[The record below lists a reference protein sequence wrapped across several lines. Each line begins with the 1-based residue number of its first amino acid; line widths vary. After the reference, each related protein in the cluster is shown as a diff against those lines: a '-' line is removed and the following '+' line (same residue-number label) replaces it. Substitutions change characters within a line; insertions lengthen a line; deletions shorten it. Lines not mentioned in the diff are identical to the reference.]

1 MYILNNLLKG
11 EQMKTKWVVL
21 LVIALFCAAGCSN
34 MSKRAKC
41 ASVGAAAGAAV
52 GATTGVIWGNSHSG
66 AHVRT
71 EYAAIGGGIGAIVGG
86 VAGYLICKEEPAP
99 APAVEEPAPAPA
111 PAPAPVPEKIILNGV
126 QFDFDKA
133 VIKAEYYPVL
143 DAAVSVLQQHGD
155 RKVMITGHTCSMGP
169 EAYNQTLSEKRA
181 AAVKAYLVDKGIS
194 ETRLMTSGG
203 GEANPVA
210 DNATRDG
217 RMMNRRAEL
226 VVIN

>member
-1 MYILNNLLKG
+1 
-11 EQMKTKWVVL
+11 MKTKWLVL
-21 LVIALFCAAGCSN
+21 LVIALFCAAGCSS

-52 GATTGVIWGNSHSG
+52 GATVGGIIGHNNSG

-71 EYAAIGGGIGAIVGG
+71 EGAIVGGGIGAIVGG
-86 VAGYLICKEEPAP
+86 VAGYFICKDEPAP
-99 APAVEEPAPAPA
+99 APPVAAPA
-111 PAPAPVPEKIILNGV
+111 PAPAPVAEKIVLNGV

-143 DAAVSVLQQHGD
+143 DAAASALQKQGGK
-155 RKVMITGHTCSMGP
+155 KVMITGYTCSMGP
-169 EAYNQTLSEKRA
+169 DAYNQKLSEKRA

-203 GEANPVA
+203 GESNPVA
-210 DNATRDG
+210 DNATKDG

>member
-1 MYILNNLLKG
+1 
-11 EQMKTKWVVL
+11 MKTKWLVL
-21 LVIALFCAAGCSN
+21 LVIALFCATGCSS

-52 GATTGVIWGNSHSG
+52 GATVGGIIGHNNTG

-71 EYAAIGGGIGAIVGG
+71 EGAIVGGGIGAIVGG
-86 VAGYLICKEEPAP
+86 VAGYLICKDEPAP
-99 APAVEEPAPAPA
+99 APPAPAPA
-111 PAPAPVPEKIILNGV
+111 PAPAPVAEKIVLNGV

-133 VIKAEYYPVL
+133 VIKDEYFPVL
-143 DAAVSVLQQHGD
+143 DAAASALQKHGNK
-155 RKVMITGHTCSMGP
+155 KVMITGHTCNMGP
-169 EAYNQTLSEKRA
+169 DSYNQTLSEKRA
-181 AAVKAYLVDKGIS
+181 AAVKAYLVDKGVS
-194 ETRLMTSGG
+194 ETRLMTSGA

-210 DNATRDG
+210 DNKTKDG